1 MVNPALRVPEPE
13 LAAFCSRWGV
23 ARLEV
28 FGSAL
33 GPAFRPDSDVDL
45 LVSPGEGVL
54 WSLFDEVRMRD
65 ELSGLFGRPVDLVV
79 RSAVE
84 RSSNWI
90 RKAEILGSATPIYA
104 AG

>member
-1 MVNPALRVPEPE
+1 M
-13 LAAFCSRWGV
+13 
-23 ARLEV
+23 

-33 GPAFRPDSDVDL
+33 TTAFGPDSDVDL
-45 LVSPGEGVL
+45 LVRPRPGVL

-65 ELSGLFGRPVDLVV
+65 ELRGLFGRPVDLLV
-79 RSAVE
+79 RSAIE

-90 RKAEILGSATPIYA
+90 RRTEILGSATRIYA